1 MSRNHPGRNRF
12 PAIALSSKNKSPRL
26 KSPGLLRRMADIS
39 LMRSSARPSPRV
51 RPPTENHEAAQDY
64 QRGSSSP
71 ATYMRADGPIGE
83 RLMVKEESAASVGT
97 RPWMPEGRSLTL
109 SIAFM
114 L

>member
-1 MSRNHPGRNRF
+1 MEKADGCSNQCFRSVIYWLERSKSMS
-12 PAIALSSKNKSPRL
+12 KTKS
-26 KSPGLLRRMADIS
+26 
-39 LMRSSARPSPRV
+39 RV
-51 RPPTENHEAAQDY
+51 RPPTENHEPAQDY

-109 SIAFM
+109 SIDFM